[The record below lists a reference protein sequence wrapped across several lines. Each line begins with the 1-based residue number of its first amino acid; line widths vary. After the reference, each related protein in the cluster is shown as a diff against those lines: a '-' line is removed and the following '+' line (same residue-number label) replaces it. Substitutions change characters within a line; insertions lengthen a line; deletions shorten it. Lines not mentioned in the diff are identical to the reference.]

1 MRDYLDLISCNRS
14 QKYHHMKVMRLTIC
28 KKVLIA
34 LSSSGPL
41 LTYSLKNIVNL
52 VLKHLNDSYLTVS
65 TLDVKCTLKTKHLVQ
80 IMVMDVVTFD
90 RKIMLLFFYKHR
102 YMIVFDTGYKVLMC
116 HILLYLKTKYLQGD
130 KVDKGQCIQ
139 PKSTEVL

>member
-1 MRDYLDLISCNRS
+1 MRDYLDLISCSRM
-14 QKYHHMKVMRLTIC
+14 QKYRHMEVMRLKIC

-41 LTYSLKNIVNL
+41 LTYSIKNIVNL

-65 TLDVKCTLKTKHLVQ
+65 TLDVKCTLKTKHSVQ
-80 IMVMDVVTFD
+80 IMAMDVVTFD

-102 YMIVFDTGYKVLMC
+102 
-116 HILLYLKTKYLQGD
+116 
-130 KVDKGQCIQ
+130 
-139 PKSTEVL
+139 

>member
-1 MRDYLDLISCNRS
+1 MVMRDYLDLISCGRM
-14 QKYHHMKVMRLTIC
+14 QKHLQMEVMRLKIH

-65 TLDVKCTLKTKHLVQ
+65 TLDVKCTLKTKHSIQ
-80 IMVMDVVTFD
+80 IMVLDVVTFD
-90 RKIMLLFFYKHR
+90 RKLCFYS
-102 YMIVFDTGYKVLMC
+102 
-116 HILLYLKTKYLQGD
+116 
-130 KVDKGQCIQ
+130 
-139 PKSTEVL
+139 STNR